1 MAKKDKETVTRQQE
15 VQKEREARIM
25 KLIKTLEAGADKD
38 DDKFKRLINYEIEFK
53 FPTYNETGDEKKEF
67 QKSIDGIVSDQE
79 KRSMARFGG

>member
-38 DDKFKRLINYEIEFK
+38 DDKFKRVEKLDQQRLKIA
-53 FPTYNETGDEKKEF
+53 KKEENERKKT
-67 QKSIDGIVSDQE
+67 QQH
-79 KRSMARFGG
+79 AR